1 MNYGMVLLLDR
12 TESSLFFPHLIW
24 LGTAAAQGVTAI
36 AGNSLA
42 VPDGAQFEIG
52 QTVQFAPVP
61 GGGLPSGLEPGFT
74 YHVVSTAGGLQVSAS
89 PGGSPIAIGTLPPVS
104 ASTVLPSPDPVT
116 GALGD
121 PAPAYGG
128 APFVVVPTS
137 ANSDPRVPRPISPP
151 YQVTVPGFAELLAG
165 IIVGQ
170 ALPARKSRAIA
181 PSGVQIGQSLETRKG
196 GGTATN
202 GVVIGQFMSARN
214 SRAIAPSG
222 VLVGM
227 SIRSGGPG
235 LADGG
240 AIAGESLATRTSWA
254 ISRDGV
260 VVGGDVSTRMSGA
273 ISSGGAVAGGSL
285 TTRPSGFGVAGGVLL
300 GQDMVGR
307 SQGVSDGAILFMARA
322 RGLPLTAVEA
332 RRVAARSRSLV
343 QAISVL
349 GKA

>member
-1 MNYGMVLLLDR
+1 M
-12 TESSLFFPHLIW
+12 
-24 LGTAAAQGVTAI
+24 
-36 AGNSLA
+36 
-42 VPDGAQFEIG
+42 
-52 QTVQFAPVP
+52 
-61 GGGLPSGLEPGFT
+61 
-74 YHVVSTAGGLQVSAS
+74 
-89 PGGSPIAIGTLPPVS
+89 
-104 ASTVLPSPDPVT
+104 VLPSPDPVT
-116 GALGD
+116 GALGN
-121 PAPAYGG
+121 PTPAYGG
-128 APFVVVPTS
+128 AAFVVVPTS

-151 YQVTVPGFAELLAG
+151 YQVTVPGFTDVLAG
-165 IIVGQ
+165 IVPGQ
-170 ALPARKSRAIA
+170 GLLTRQSRAIA
-181 PSGVQIGQSLETRKG
+181 PSGVQIGQALEARKG
-196 GGTATN
+196 GTVSDGI
-202 GVVIGQFMSARN
+202 VLGQDLLIRQ

-222 VLVGM
+222 VRIGM

-307 SQGVSDGAILFMARA
+307 SQGVSDGAILFMAHA

>member
-1 MNYGMVLLLDR
+1 
-12 TESSLFFPHLIW
+12 S
-24 LGTAAAQGVTAI
+24 
-36 AGNSLA
+36 GNA
-42 VPDGAQFEIG
+42 KAEPDGAQYEIG

-61 GGGLPSGLEPGFT
+61 EGGLPTGLEPGIT
-74 YHVVSTAGGLQVSAS
+74 YHVVGTAGGLQVSAS
-89 PGGSPIAIGTLPPVS
+89 PGGSPISIGTLPPVA
-104 ASTVLPSPDPVT
+104 ASVVLPSPDPVT

-128 APFVVVPTS
+128 APFIVVPTS

-170 ALPARKSRAIA
+170 ALPVRKSRAIA
-181 PSGVQIGQSLETRKG
+181 PVGVQVGQSLEARKG
-196 GGTATN
+196 GGTATH
-202 GVVIGQFMSARN
+202 GVVIGQFMPTRQ

-227 SIRSGGPG
+227 SIRAGAPG

-260 VVGGDVSTRMSGA
+260 VVGGDVSTRQSGA
-273 ISSGGAVAGGSL
+273 VTAGGAVPGESL
-285 TTRPSGFGVAGGVLL
+285 STRPSGFTVFGGVLL
-300 GQDMVGR
+300 GQEMVGR
-307 SQGVSDGAILFMARA
+307 SQGVSDGSILFMAHA
-322 RGLPLTAVEA
+322 RGLPLTAVDA
-332 RRVAARSRSLV
+332 RRVAARSKSLA